1 MIIKSFDGIRIS
13 YKVKRKGSLF
23 LVFIHG
29 WAADWTTWKKEIA
42 FFQKKGYSTLTLDLR
57 GHGQSDKP
65 EEKDKYLLEC
75 FAKDNHTVL
84 EKEKIKRVVLI
95 GHSMGGAISLMYYH
109 LFQNYKNIESFIL
122 CGTTYR
128 NVFQHKKIKI
138 LLPFVK
144 QVLDFILKNEHI
156 NKRHFNHL
164 KDIDLSKYRDSSDY
178 SIFYHGLHNTPLKSV
193 FACLESMLNFDLK
206 KILPK
211 IKSPVLIIE
220 GEKDKI
226 LPQADSIEM
235 HKLIRDAEI
244 VVIPEGK
251 HGVNIQNPE
260 LVSQKILGFLSKH
273 ALKPR

>member
-1 MIIKSFDGIRIS
+1 M
-13 YKVKRKGSLF
+13 
-23 LVFIHG
+23 
-29 WAADWTTWKKEIA
+29 
-42 FFQKKGYSTLTLDLR
+42 
-57 GHGQSDKP
+57 
-65 EEKDKYLLEC
+65 
-75 FAKDNHTVL
+75 
-84 EKEKIKRVVLI
+84 
-95 GHSMGGAISLMYYH
+95 
-109 LFQNYKNIESFIL
+109 
-122 CGTTYR
+122 
-128 NVFQHKKIKI
+128 
-138 LLPFVK
+138 K